1 MALEGNKIVFVGSSE
16 EAPTLEESIESF
28 TINNA
33 YEVRMEDKIG
43 SIEVGKYADL
53 VILDKNL
60 FEIPTTEIH
69 TTQILETIRD
79 GLTTFKV

>member
-1 MALEGNKIVFVGSSE
+1 
-16 EAPTLEESIESF
+16 
-28 TINNA
+28 
-33 YEVRMEDKIG
+33 MEDKIE